1 MARKKRVVRRNP
13 VNRRRTSR
21 LMAHRRNAS
30 FGGKV
35 KTRQEVFED
44 TYKIAQGDSKWAKGK
59 KAKAG
64 SVFPTN
70 RHLSKADAQRSFG
83 LGYDMGAAL
92 IKYWP
97 ELFTASASGVFFNA
111 WAAAIR
117 KLPAYDDAM
126 GELDSQMKG
135 MSDHWFSKK
144 AKGKAEKNLWQE
156 MKSNAFMRVGMM
168 TAWQKKF
175 VEMGG
180 SFAAKSSP
188 KKKAKETT
196 KRTETSAPLAPFIT
210 RTSSKAPTKK
220 APSAEKVVGT
230 LSEDACNQLFEKI
243 DDLYEAK
250 EKMVKSLMKSNPAL
264 RRAGSSRYTK
274 GLRYTPWMVPASNP
288 RKRSSKLP
296 VPTRMT
302 RTPRSAAEGVYVLPK
317 LEKFPIGDLY
327 HARMAVNYV
336 FGFPSN
342 RKYTRQVIRAVQRD
356 YPDYAWGRYWRSK
369 IQAYQAKMKKER
381 KRVNKIQAWGD
392 LSKPPKRKKRKR
404 AIANPWM
411 LI

>member
-13 VNRRRTSR
+13 INRRRTSR

-30 FGGKV
+30 FGGRVKARQKV
-35 KTRQEVFED
+35 FDD
-44 TYKIAQGDSKWAKGK
+44 TYEIAQSDTTWAKGK
-59 KAKAG
+59 KAKSK

-70 RHLSKADAQRSFG
+70 RHLSKADAQRSFD
-83 LGYDMGAAL
+83 LGYNMGAAL

-97 ELFTASASGVFFNA
+97 ELFTKSAKGKTWGE

-117 KLPAYDDAM
+117 KLRAYDDAM
-126 GELDSQMKG
+126 EDLDRQMKEKMG
-135 MSDHWFSKK
+135 DHWFSKK
-144 AKGKAEKNLWQE
+144 AKGKDEKSLWQE
-156 MKSNAFMRVGMM
+156 MKSNAFMRVGLM
-168 TAWQKKF
+168 TPWQKKF

-196 KRTETSAPLAPFIT
+196 KKSAPLAPFIT

-264 RRAGSSRYTK
+264 RRSGSGRYTK
-274 GLRYTPWMVPASNP
+274 GLRYTPWMIPASNP

-302 RTPRSAAEGVYVLPK
+302 RTPRSAAEGVYVVPQ

-342 RKYTRQVIRAVQRD
+342 RKYTRQVVRAVQRD

-369 IQAYQAKMKKER
+369 IQAYQAKMKKEA
-381 KRVNKIQAWGD
+381 KRANKIQAWGD
-392 LSKPPKRKKRKR
+392 LAKPPKRRKRKR